1 MLEQITNVLRHREL
15 VRSFGEV
22 DRSIIRHVE
31 IVQTTKLD
39 AVCSVGQQFHFA
51 RFVNR
56 QQSLDRISDEQ
67 IPVAIEDQSER
78 TAMRLG
84 KNARLPAVSLRL
96 LVATIGAPAVNS
108 PVRIKCYIFGPVAL
122 AHAQSL
128 NGRKTRVLSVR
139 TGQRGSNWRR
149 PGTRIDRH
157 RRKEQVNERCSNECD
172 DEGKNVSFQ
181 SFRSEF
187 NVPRETARPDSRVRL
202 LDYEFQPG
210 PSVRSDAALRR
221 VRVVG
226 VPASLAGPR
235 RDRKSTRLNSSH

>member
-67 IPVAIEDQSER
+67 IPVTIEDQSER
-78 TAMRLG
+78 TAMRVG
-84 KNARLPAVSLRL
+84 KNARLRAVRL
-96 LVATIGAPAVNS
+96 QLNDATIFEPAVNS
-108 PVRIKCYIFGPVAL
+108 PVRIKCDIFGPVAL

-128 NGRKTRVLSVR
+128 NGRKTRVLFVR

-149 PGTRIDRH
+149 PGTR
-157 RRKEQVNERCSNECD
+157 
-172 DEGKNVSFQ
+172 
-181 SFRSEF
+181 SE
-187 NVPRETARPDSRVRL
+187 E
-202 LDYEFQPG
+202 
-210 PSVRSDAALRR
+210 RR
-221 VRVVG
+221 VGKECR
-226 VPASLAGPR
+226 SR
-235 RDRKSTRLNSSH
+235 W